1 MAKICGHNI
10 EISCTCNSYGLFYC
24 LSSNEYDFRFRDS
37 NKTPTDNN
45 ITIPYYGYG
54 QYRSVFNKSGIYT
67 IAAIFMVQST
77 HNQN

>member
-1 MAKICGHNI
+1 MVLDPGIQN
-10 EISCTCNSYGLFYC
+10 
-24 LSSNEYDFRFRDS
+24 S
-37 NKTPTDNN
+37 NKTPIDNN

-77 HNQN
+77 HNQNWYYVDEATSHNAQSPEHRTAEGTGS